1 MNSFIGWIGGKRV
14 LRKQILALFPERI
27 GRYIEVFGGAGWVL
41 FAKERKSGQL
51 EVFNDMDGELVN
63 LYRCVKYHCTALQ
76 EELRWLL
83 ASREQFSIYKTEIQQ
98 QGLTDIQRAARYYY
112 LIKISFGSDRRTF
125 ATSSKCL
132 DNGISYLSEIRERLL
147 GVVIERKDFEDLIGV
162 YDRKNALFYLDP
174 PYKGTERYYNA
185 KFSDEDHLRLKR
197 SLCGLQG
204 KFILSYNNDP
214 FIHELYKEFNIQEVE
229 RVNSLPAKSNAEN
242 LYRELIITNF

>member
-1 MNSFIGWIGGKRV
+1 MNSFIGWIGGKRA
-14 LRKQILALFPERI
+14 LRKQILDLFPEQI

-41 FAKERKSGQL
+41 FAKEKKPDQL

-76 EELRWLL
+76 EELGWLL
-83 ASREQFSIYKTEIQQ
+83 SSREQFFIYKTQIQQ

-125 ATSSKCL
+125 ATSSKSL
-132 DNGISYLSEIRERLL
+132 DNGILYLSEIRDRLS
-147 GVVIERKDFEDLIGV
+147 GVVIERKDFEDLIRV

-185 KFSDEDHLRLKR
+185 KFSMEDHLRLKKV
-197 SLCGLQG
+197 LHGLQG

-214 FIHELYKEFNIQEVE
+214 FIHDLYKEFQIREVD
-229 RVNSLPAKSNAEN
+229 RRNSLPASSNDEP
-242 LYRELIITNF
+242 YKELIITNF